1 MTKELR
7 WRSALFLILALAAP
21 ALADDAASDQPGLMS
36 IDWGSAIWIL
46 ISFTILL
53 IILYKAAWK
62 NVLASLKDREQKIRG
77 DIRQAEE
84 ARAKAEAVLKEQA
97 AKLAGADEQIRLLL
111 VKAASDAE
119 KIAAGIRAQAQTDA
133 EAEREKTRKEIDS
146 ARRTAVRQVYEQT
159 AELATSIASKIIAR
173 NLNAKDQ
180 QDLVN
185 QTLGQVEA
193 LKNN

>member
-1 MTKELR
+1 VEER
-7 WRSALFLILALAAP
+7 AGEPQGPRAENPRRHPAGRRSP
-21 ALADDAASDQPGLMS
+21 RQGRS
-36 IDWGSAIWIL
+36 GSEGA
-46 ISFTILL
+46 
-53 IILYKAAWK
+53 
-62 NVLASLKDREQKIRG
+62 
-77 DIRQAEE
+77 
-84 ARAKAEAVLKEQA
+84 A

-119 KIAAGIRAQAQTDA
+119 KIAAGIPRQAQTDA